1 MNATEH
7 KDDINIYYDNFLSKS
22 KTTLQEFFN
31 DGDMS
36 GEDKAN
42 VISAV
47 VGKCIDASL
56 KAPNLR
62 SQLDTE
68 SEKKALVTADKNL
81 KKHQMYSVIAQRKRQ
96 QGATVDDNGNITY
109 TSDNSSLI
117 EKQITKVQADKE
129 FVTTQKT
136 EMEKQVKHN
145 AIIKGMDSMSD
156 YVMGIGNAGL
166 KPSQA
171 MHTNFF
177 AGHKILFLEAGAT
190 IDNAGAVTYKIG
202 DTTYQIATFDTGA
215 SATSD

>member
-1 MNATEH
+1 MTTNEH
-7 KDDINIYYDNFLSKS
+7 KDDVNIYFDNFLTKS
-22 KTTLQEFFN
+22 KTILQELFT
-31 DGDMS
+31 DGDMG

-47 VGKCIDASL
+47 IGKCIDASL

-62 SQLDTE
+62 MQLGTE
-68 SEKKALVTADKNL
+68 TEKKLLVTADKNL
-81 KKHQMYSVIAQRKRQ
+81 KVHQMYSVIAQRKRH
-96 QGATVDDNGNITY
+96 QGCTVTDAGVFTY
-109 TSDNSSLI
+109 TSDGTSLI
-117 EKQITKVQADKE
+117 EKQILKVEADKN

-136 EMEKQVKHN
+136 EMEKQVKQN

-177 AGHKILFLEAGAT
+177 AGHKILFLEAGAI
-190 IDNAGAVTYKIG
+190 IDNAGAVSYKIG
-202 DTTYQIATFDTGA
+202 DITYQIATFDTNAGA
-215 SATSD
+215 TE